1 MHRLVHSSYIKE
13 ACAQCTLGV
22 TATNELGPTT
32 DFHAGSHSEST
43 CVKANAERLFKHLK
57 EDSFVITDKGYH
69 IQQLL
74 KRYLL
79 YQAKP
84 TEMSKGYGMTEGEGT
99 RSRRLSQVRSV
110 TERMVLQFKMFDMF
124 DGPPV
129 VQNEWFHLDMYKDFV
144 SWLIILKGPLPD
156 YLIPTSGEWP

>member
-1 MHRLVHSSYIKE
+1 
-13 ACAQCTLGV
+13 
-22 TATNELGPTT
+22 
-32 DFHAGSHSEST
+32 
-43 CVKANAERLFKHLK
+43 
-57 EDSFVITDKGYH
+57 
-69 IQQLL
+69 
-74 KRYLL
+74 
-79 YQAKP
+79 
-84 TEMSKGYGMTEGEGT
+84 MSKGYGMTEGEGT